1 MTIRYYLDIQLN
13 AQHDMDVKTKTQVF
27 SNIHRLLK
35 HHGIKDVALG
45 FPSFGK
51 VNAVGLPGLGEHLRL
66 VSKNQDSLNLI
77 KNNVTHRTLHDM
89 GIVKFGV
96 VTQVPDDANEVR
108 FYRDQSPGRV
118 KKGIKRRGEPS
129 PGKHYDGIDRES
141 AGLLIQRTDG
151 SKYPI
156 FIGLLPATERVDGA
170 FSTYGLS
177 TKSGPT
183 FPNF

>member
-1 MTIRYYLDIQLN
+1 MTTRYYLDIQLN
-13 AQHDMDVKTKTQVF
+13 AQHDMDVKTKTQIF

-35 HHGIKDVALG
+35 HHEIKDVALG

-51 VNAVGLPGLGEHLRL
+51 INAAGLPGLGEHLRL
-66 VSKNQDSLNLI
+66 VSTSQDNLSLI
-77 KNNVTHRTLHDM
+77 KNNVTHRTLHDI
-89 GIVKFGV
+89 GIAKFGA
-96 VTQVPDDANEVR
+96 VTQVPENAREVR

-118 KKGIKRRGEPS
+118 KKGIKSRGEQL
-129 PGKHYDGIDRES
+129 PGKHYDGIERDS

-177 TKSGPT
+177 TKSGAT
-183 FPNF
+183 FPAF